1 MEILFIIWAVCVLAG
16 AAVMHNKGRSALGG
30 AVWGLFL
37 GVIGVV
43 ICFFYSESI
52 EHKARKQLLLEHE
65 LERQRRNRGF

>member
-1 MEILFIIWAVCVLAG
+1 
-16 AAVMHNKGRSALGG
+16 MHNKGRSALGG